1 IIQIKQ
7 NANRAASLV
16 RQLLAFSRRQTLRPQ
31 VIDLGETLSDLGM
44 LLKRL
49 LGERV
54 TLEVNHGRDLWSVK
68 ADISQFE
75 QVIVNLA
82 VNARDAM
89 PEGGRLSIRTANVTA
104 AEAERFRYK
113 GMPVADYVLVEV
125 ADTGSGIP

>member
-1 IIQIKQ
+1 MQIKQ

-31 VIDLGETLSDLGM
+31 VLDLGETLSDLTM

-49 LGERV
+49 LGEKV
-54 TLEVNHGRDLWSVK
+54 ELDVVHGRDLWPVK
-68 ADISQFE
+68 ADVSQFE

-89 PEGGRLSIRTANVTA
+89 PDGGKLTVRTANVTA
-104 AEAERFRYK
+104 AEVQRACRTSRCRRPT
-113 GMPVADYVLVEV
+113 MCW
-125 ADTGSGIP
+125 SR